1 MLYAQG
7 REVVT
12 TAATPPQLALPG
24 QLLPTVL
31 FVDDEPDILSGLR
44 IRLRKLRHEYR
55 FCFANSA
62 DEAIAVL
69 ETEPVDMVVT
79 DMRMP
84 GRTGADLLEEVRFR
98 FPHVIRYV
106 LSGQAEDRLVQR
118 SVAVTHRWLNK
129 PCPHELLAEALSEVV
144 GRWARLD
151 DAVLRRAVATVD
163 ALPSHPHVHQRL
175 AAAPAG
181 DGVGVD
187 DLVEMIDGD
196 PAAALKL
203 LQWANSVFADDEP
216 VFDVRRAIEL
226 IGVTAVLG
234 LSPANDVFRPFAPTE
249 LVPGFGVDLL
259 HRHAGAVADVAGR
272 LVAPDDVELARTG
285 GLLATVGLLVEV
297 DHLADRLEVSSRQA
311 RSSDRSL
318 VEVERELFGYAHP
331 DLGGDLLA
339 LWGLPRD
346 LSRLVAGSH
355 DRPAPGLSLP
365 LATIDA
371 VRAAGLLVQRS
382 ALGRAIGRIHHR
394 PIDDELQAALDRW
407 STAAGIDVLE
417 PN

>member
-1 MLYAQG
+1 M
-7 REVVT
+7 
-12 TAATPPQLALPG
+12 TAAASAQLEFPD

-44 IRLRKLRHEYR
+44 LILRKLRHEYR
-55 FCFANSA
+55 FCFADSA
-62 DEAIAVL
+62 HEAIAVL
-69 ETEPVDMVVT
+69 ESEPVDMVVT

-129 PCPHELLAEALSEVV
+129 PCPYEILAESLSEVV

-163 ALPSHPHVHQRL
+163 ALPSHPIVHQRL
-175 AAAPAG
+175 SSARA
-181 DGVGVD
+181 DGGCGFD
-187 DLVEMIDGD
+187 DLVEMVAGD
-196 PAAALKL
+196 PAATLKL
-203 LQWANSVFADDEP
+203 LQWANSVFTEGEP
-216 VFDVRRAIEL
+216 VFEVRRAIEL
-226 IGVTAVLG
+226 IGMTTVLG
-234 LSPANDVFRPFAPTE
+234 LSPANDVFRPFTPAE
-249 LVPGFGVDLL
+249 IVPGFGVDLL
-259 HRHAGAVADVAGR
+259 HRHAGAVAEVAAR
-272 LVAPDDVELARTG
+272 LVAPDDVALATTG
-285 GLLATVGLLVEV
+285 GLLSTIGLLVEV
-297 DHLADRLEVSSRQA
+297 DHLADRLEVSSRQSLSA
-311 RSSDRSL
+311 DRTL
-318 VEVERELFGYAHP
+318 VETERELFGYAHP

-339 LWGLPRD
+339 LWGLPRE

-365 LATIDA
+365 LAPVDA

-382 ALGRAIGRIHHR
+382 SLGRAIGRIHHR
-394 PIDDELQAALDRW
+394 PIDDELQVALDRW
-407 STAAGIDVLE
+407 MTVAGLGRLA
-417 PN
+417 PA